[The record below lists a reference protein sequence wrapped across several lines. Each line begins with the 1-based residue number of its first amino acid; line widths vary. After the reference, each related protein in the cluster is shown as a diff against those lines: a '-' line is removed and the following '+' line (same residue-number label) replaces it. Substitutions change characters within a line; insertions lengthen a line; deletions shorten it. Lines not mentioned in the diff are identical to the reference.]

1 MYMIKSL
8 ANFAGLFNS
17 LINHLFQYLFGVF
30 FYIDFLGRDDLTNKT
45 LFINDKGGTECA
57 HI

>member
-17 LINHLFQYLFGVF
+17 SINHLFQYLFGVF
-30 FYIDFLGRDDLTNKT
+30 FYIDFLGRDDITNNT
-45 LFINDKGGTECA
+45 LFINDKGGTDY
-57 HI
+57 